1 MRLLSKLATLAALVA
16 AAACNGTATAPTDA
30 DLVGTWTIVPR
41 GDVLAG
47 DGMGAMTVAI
57 GPDGGYTLEAATFA
71 APGLGLAAYGR
82 SFGSIT
88 TEGGT
93 LRFHPSGGMAVAG
106 GPHGGID
113 ARLLGD
119 APLSYRVVGN
129 RLFLQLPPLQTPVL
143 VLTRK
148 D

>member
-82 SFGSIT
+82 SFGSVT
-88 TEGGT
+88 TARGT

-106 GPHGGID
+106 GRT
-113 ARLLGD
+113 A
-119 APLSYRVVGN
+119 AS
-129 RLFLQLPPLQTPVL
+129 
-143 VLTRK
+143 TRACWATRPSPTAWSATASSSSSRRCRRPSWC
-148 D
+148 